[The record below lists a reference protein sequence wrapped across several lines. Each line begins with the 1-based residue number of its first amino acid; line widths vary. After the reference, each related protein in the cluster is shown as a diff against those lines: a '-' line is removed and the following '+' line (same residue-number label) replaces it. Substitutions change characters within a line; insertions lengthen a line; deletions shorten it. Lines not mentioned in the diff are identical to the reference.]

1 MVRRCPRCLSKREI
15 SGNGKDCGLR
25 NAECNEDLI
34 CRSRHEDLVCE
45 YSGLCELGIS
55 RNPGN
60 LHARGHSVRIT
71 PETRNIGAKCGASG
85 ARRPRTGRSPEACA
99 AVSLP
104 CTGRR
109 AVGCGVVRAGCRNVA
124 NWERGAGQG
133 FRFGAMWELTKG
145 VCRQASVMRFRNG
158 RKWEQKLLAC
168 GVRREPRAV
177 FGGSGK
183 RVVRTLLPLLPK
195 TESLATRSPAGCVR
209 GCSATG
215 RLLGCAVC
223 RAVGCGGA

>member
-1 MVRRCPRCLSKREI
+1 MRIGFFAQP
-15 SGNGKDCGLR
+15 GKPARAG
-25 NAECNEDLI
+25 AF
-34 CRSRHEDLVCE
+34 RSH
-45 YSGLCELGIS
+45 
-55 RNPGN
+55 NPGN
-60 LHARGHSVRIT
+60 SQKMGARFRTT

-85 ARRPRTGRSPEACA
+85 ARRPRTGRSSEACA

-109 AVGCGVVRAGCRNVA
+109 AVGCGVGRAGCRNVA
-124 NWERGAGQG
+124 NWERGAGQEC
-133 FRFGAMWELTKG
+133 RFGAMWELTDKVSRRAG
-145 VCRQASVMRFRNG
+145 VMQFQIGEN
-158 RKWEQKLLAC
+158 WEEKLQFC
-168 GVRREPRAV
+168 GVRREPCAV

-195 TESLATRSPAGCVR
+195 TESLAARSPAGCVR
-209 GCSATG
+209 GCSAAG